1 MTFLAALI
9 LITSLA
15 SPLSLSAKGVDLEN
29 GSITIA
35 LRQEP
40 PNLDSSLSEDTT
52 SSKVLRLSNEGLVGV
67 NRRGQVVP
75 RIAKSWDIEVM
86 QMTFHLRDNAKW
98 SNGDPVT
105 AHDFVYSWRRLVDP
119 KTGARGSTLF
129 AHLIAN
135 ADEIMSGELPAQE
148 LGVEALD
155 DFTFRV
161 TLSQPASYFI
171 HIAST
176 VNYFPLNQKF
186 VEAQGDR
193 HAADAKNILSNGPF
207 IIDEWVHSANI
218 ELSRNP
224 HYWNKEEVRLEALDF
239 GYITADS
246 RSLLNLY
253 NSGDIAE
260 LELEEDILK
269 DAINNGLRIRKV
281 PRNCIAWVWLNSR
294 ESRAT
299 SDRRLREAIR
309 LALDRDAY
317 VNNIVALPGTERID
331 SPFTK
336 ALRGVKGDFSSE
348 YPTPEIEYSAA
359 RGKALIEEIR
369 AEKGEVPPVVLL
381 ANETRQIEAEFIQ
394 GQLISKLGLDVKVDK
409 QTFKQAIEKQRNGD
423 FDLARVGFCG
433 GSLTDPITYAASFE
447 STGPFNDGGYNNPE
461 YDRLINVTRNTIDP
475 VKRMEAF
482 DEMQKLIHKDIPMIP
497 THQYSYVY
505 IQDQRLAGFQRYP
518 IEDFSRGR
526 IR

>member
-171 HIAST
+171 
-176 VNYFPLNQKF
+176 Q
-186 VEAQGDR
+186 DR
-193 HAADAKNILSNGPF
+193 KS
-207 IIDEWVHSANI
+207 
-218 ELSRNP
+218 
-224 HYWNKEEVRLEALDF
+224 
-239 GYITADS
+239 
-246 RSLLNLY
+246 
-253 NSGDIAE
+253 
-260 LELEEDILK
+260 
-269 DAINNGLRIRKV
+269 
-281 PRNCIAWVWLNSR
+281 
-294 ESRAT
+294 
-299 SDRRLREAIR
+299 
-309 LALDRDAY
+309 
-317 VNNIVALPGTERID
+317 
-331 SPFTK
+331 
-336 ALRGVKGDFSSE
+336 
-348 YPTPEIEYSAA
+348 
-359 RGKALIEEIR
+359 
-369 AEKGEVPPVVLL
+369 VV
-381 ANETRQIEAEFIQ
+381 
-394 GQLISKLGLDVKVDK
+394 
-409 QTFKQAIEKQRNGD
+409 
-423 FDLARVGFCG
+423 
-433 GSLTDPITYAASFE
+433 
-447 STGPFNDGGYNNPE
+447 
-461 YDRLINVTRNTIDP
+461 
-475 VKRMEAF
+475 
-482 DEMQKLIHKDIPMIP
+482 
-497 THQYSYVY
+497 
-505 IQDQRLAGFQRYP
+505 
-518 IEDFSRGR
+518 
-526 IR
+526 